1 MRSSLTTAP
10 AGRGDRASRPGRGGL
25 GTGPGAVIL
34 SLVPPGPHSG
44 PAAGMLRRS
53 AAWLGH
59 PRRPP
64 QAVVPAHS
72 RLVFRSG
79 VVRAG

>member
-10 AGRGDRASRPGRGGL
+10 AARGDRATGGRGDD
-25 GTGPGAVIL
+25 PGAVIL
-34 SLVPPGPHSG
+34 SLLSG
-44 PAAGMLRRS
+44 AATAGMLRRS
-53 AAWLGH
+53 AALLGQA
-59 PRRPP
+59 RRPP
-64 QAVVPAHS
+64 QARVPTRS